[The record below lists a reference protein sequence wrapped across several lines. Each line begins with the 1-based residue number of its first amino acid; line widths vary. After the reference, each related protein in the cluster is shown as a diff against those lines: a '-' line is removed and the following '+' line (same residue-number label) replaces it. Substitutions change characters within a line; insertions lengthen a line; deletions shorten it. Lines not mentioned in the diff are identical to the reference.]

1 MGTLF
6 MNKFNRKLHIY
17 GQQSWHGD
25 AYIIGNE
32 QALLALRN
40 GIDKALSEAKNAH
53 TQFAA
58 DGEGYNVFVVC
69 TNDGQINKMMLPYVV
84 EEAAGKKGAH
94 PIEIL
99 DKDYIRLIEK
109 NRADDEKNK

>member
-25 AYIIGNE
+25 AYIIGNKE
-32 QALLALRN
+32 ALLGLRE
-40 GIDKALSEAKNAH
+40 GIDRALNENKGAH

-58 DGEGYNVFVVC
+58 DGEGYNLFVVC
-69 TNDGQINKMMLPYVV
+69 TNDEQINKMMLPYI
-84 EEAAGKKGAH
+84 EERAAGNGGAH

-99 DKDYIRLIEK
+99 EKDYIRLIEK